1 MNRKGNKQTAR
12 TNWPI
17 TILLIIGCLTIFFPL
32 YMTIII
38 AFKQPSEM
46 TNDIAGALAFPSSWS
61 FSNFAQA
68 MEVTDFW
75 NSLANS
81 VLITVIA
88 IVLAVIIHSLA
99 GYAIGRSMA
108 HSKVYS
114 FIYLYI
120 VHCKRYVRTICNPDD
135 AGCKAD
141 GTDGAGQQSGRYPFV
156 YRILYAYEPA
166 AVLRLSEEYPS
177 GAGRSS
183 KGRRSNHMED
193 LLEYHLP
200 GYETHACNGSSS
212 DCSGYLERRYDS
224 SGHPFRNRCKHTAS
238 GTVKLP
244 DTVRYKLQ
252 PGLCILPAGPDSDPD
267 LLSGMPET
275 DPQRR
280 CKRCCKIISL

>member
-1 MNRKGNKQTAR
+1 MNKKGNKQTAR

-61 FSNFAQA
+61 FSNFAEA

-108 HSKVYS
+108 HSKAYS

-120 VHCKRYVRTICNPDD
+120 V
-135 AGCKAD
+135 
-141 GTDGAGQQSGRYPFV
+141 SGMFVPFA
-156 YRILYAYEPA
+156 ILMMP
-166 AVLRLSEEYPS
+166 V
-177 GAGRSS
+177 
-183 KGRRSNHMED
+183 
-193 LLEYHLP
+193 
-200 GYETHACNGSSS
+200 
-212 DCSGYLERRYDS
+212 
-224 SGHPFRNRCKHTAS
+224 
-238 GTVKLP
+238 VKLTAQMGLANRVGVILLY
-244 DTVRYKLQ
+244 TVIYM
-252 PGLCILPAGPDSDPD
+252 PMN
-267 LLSGMPET
+267 LL
-275 DPQRR
+275 
-280 CKRCCKIISL
+280 L